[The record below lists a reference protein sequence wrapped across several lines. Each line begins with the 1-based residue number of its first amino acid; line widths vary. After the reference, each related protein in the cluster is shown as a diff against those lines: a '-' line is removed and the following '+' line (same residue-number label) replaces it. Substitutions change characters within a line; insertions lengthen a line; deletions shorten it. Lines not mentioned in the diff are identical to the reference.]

1 MKSVAISNLWERLKR
16 QVSLKRRQPDPRGP
30 QPFVPPLSPWVPIKD
45 PFPHLH
51 SKSSISGATPSIVF
65 DPLPRPPPDPEHN
78 AKLKIS
84 RLPPEIVVEIF
95 LLICES
101 SFTEYSWI
109 ACTHVCASWRQIA
122 LNTPLLWAHV
132 VFESHAWVSTC
143 LERSKSSPLIVTA
156 DIRLAVV
163 ETLVCDVLKMAER
176 IVRIHLRLYV
186 PGQLILDLLLGP
198 FPRLTDLSVEN
209 YTWVASNIPVQ
220 PDAPSFPALRSLLMC
235 TNVPYLPPLPSQL
248 VSLEIYFRGWQPIP
262 WDSLALALG
271 QLHQLHTLK
280 LSGFSAPPSSPSQPI
295 SFPVL
300 RDLHLSGSPEHCT
313 QFIETLESPKLRRF
327 NLHLSNF
334 DNLPVLFRTF
344 SVRMPKPPKCMMM
357 DHGDGCSAGGNDL
370 LLLTPSAAYSQS
382 ASISFIYANFGPW
395 PGDVAID
402 VCLSWIVPTLRS
414 DLALATI
421 FVALPEFAWLE
432 HIEYLW
438 IRDWCTIPAAL
449 WQLFLGRLAGLQT
462 LAAIGSPPAGLFW
475 ALVRHL
481 ESTSVP
487 MSGEGEVA
495 TGGGSGTLLP
505 AMHTIRMLNLN
516 CDAGNWLPQL
526 QSSNP
531 AGLPTNPYF
540 DLDNTR
546 FLELLICYLELR
558 AAPLAR
564 LVMRECFGY
573 TGAEVKLLRRLVG
586 SMLWDGWGMDEGV
599 YQANGDYVG
608 ALTINHT
615 LIARQKGYEELNLSE
630 ADRWHED
637 STLYLEVR
645 PSTRISDRLYGS
657 YADYEVEE

>member
-1 MKSVAISNLWERLKR
+1 MKSVVISIAWPVVYLWERLKR
-16 QVSLKRRQPDPRGP
+16 QVSLKRRQPDPKRP
-30 QPFVPPLSPWVPIKD
+30 QPFVPPSSPWVPIKD

-65 DPLPRPPPDPEHN
+65 DPLPRPPPDPEN
-78 AKLKIS
+78 NVKLKIS
-84 RLPPEIVVEIF
+84 RLPPEIVVEVF
-95 LLICES
+95 LLMCES
-101 SFTEYSWI
+101 SFAEYSWI
-109 ACTHVCASWRQIA
+109 ARSHVCASWRQIA
-122 LNTPLLWAHV
+122 LNPLLWAHV
-132 VFESHAWVSTC
+132 VFESHAW
-143 LERSKSSPLIVTA
+143 SSPLIVTA

-163 ETLVCDVLKMAER
+163 ETL
-176 IVRIHLRLYV
+176 
-186 PGQLILDLLLGP
+186 LILDLLLGP

-248 VSLEIYFRGWQPIP
+248 VSLEIYFRDWQPIP

-280 LSGFSAPPSSPSQPI
+280 LSGFSVPPSSPSQPI

-313 QFIETLESPKLRRF
+313 QFIEALESPKLRRF
-327 NLHLSNF
+327 NLHLSSF
-334 DNLPVLFRTF
+334 DNLPALFRTF
-344 SVRMPKPPKCMMM
+344 SVRMHKPPKCMMM
-357 DHGDGCSAGGNDL
+357 DHGDGSSAGGNDL
-370 LLLTPSAAYSQS
+370 FLLTPSAAYSQS

-438 IRDWCTIPAAL
+438 LRDWCTIPAAL
-449 WQLFLGRLAGLQT
+449 WQLFFGRLAGLQT

-487 MSGEGEVA
+487 TSGEGEVA

-516 CDAGNWLPQL
+516 CGAGNWLPQL
-526 QSSNP
+526 QPSNP
-531 AGLPTNPYF
+531 AGLPTNSYF

-558 AAPLAR
+558 TAPLAR

-586 SMLWDGWGMDEGV
+586 SVLWDGWGMDDGV

-637 STLYLEVR
+637 SALYLEVR
-645 PSTRISDRLYGS
+645 PSTRMSDRLYGS